1 MAFNDIKISKPSNKG
16 LLLLNDPAGVMQDVA
31 DILLEAVT
39 IRESGQ
45 SQLGFLHEVG
55 EMARDADRS

>member
-1 MAFNDIKISKPSNKG
+1 MARD
-16 LLLLNDPAGVMQDVA
+16 DPAGVMQDVA
-31 DILLEAVT
+31 NILLEAVT
-39 IRESGQ
+39 IKESDG

>member
-1 MAFNDIKISKPSNKG
+1 MNSQAQKFLSSKMARD
-16 LLLLNDPAGVMQDVA
+16 DPAGVMQDVA
-31 DILLEAVT
+31 NILLEAVT
-39 IRESGQ
+39 IKESDG